1 MERASKKFI
10 IFGILLITLSL
21 FLIPFI
27 VLFTFLNISN
37 TLKIIFY
44 SSLIVLII
52 LSFSFGISLLI
63 IGIQRYKKSF
73 LILVKS
79 VKREDK
85 ESELKKISKKIIIL
99 PVEIGIRAITILN
112 LSSLVY
118 LESENR
124 DCEKRFNEMKKFL
137 HGTFPPYTSE
147 DLDISD
153 WLEGNEEIMFDYKT
167 LNNENYIPEFFKASL
182 QITNKIFHGEPLSD
196 YEEINELFTTF
207 TIGKEK
213 YNLENDFFKII
224 GGIEEELKKIV
235 PKTTQRTDIILTKNN
250 TLLSELFSELPEKD
264 RISKESFKHTKE
276 EKRIL
281 DNILERIKGTFENF
295 SEKFEKIQS
304 KTDLTAEKKEEIEK
318 ETLNVVINLKNEIRR
333 NYRLFKELE
342 EKGEKIKK
350 RIFISKTYFSKS
362 LERIRKEIIEI
373 MNDPDNQ
380 EENIKRINNVIEKLL
395 EFEIK
400 SDALKKIVKNIFKWI
415 DKKLIFLREYSEE
428 PFIKAVKYSKNEEI
442 FFNVFEKTKNLE
454 INELEIEKYIR
465 ELQIPEEEK
474 KNLFF
479 VLSTIKGIFFE
490 SNEKVYGLI
499 VKEVSPDEKLKNAIK
514 EETEENINKFLAEFP
529 EFSELRVFKD
539 IKTFFTKTPDLLNLE
554 VKAEELKENINEIL
568 KEIEGNKYFYFL
580 VLFYIVA
587 LLVYIKSKGKK
598 IVKSFEEE
606 EDYKQVQKIEIAEI
620 EAVGRVK
627 EGNRIFLEEL
637 RNLRGN
643 SEEINI
649 VEDLKELSK
658 IVDNN
663 VQKIIDTVYDILT
676 KIKETIEEKNPLFN
690 LVSIQLTVE
699 AFFSKK
705 TTNFEGGKTE
715 DILDMLSLY
724 FIHQN
729 MYELIKE
736 ARKMD
741 NIMLRNKKERFYEGM
756 LKKYPF
762 LLDILNEIFLV
773 PSRQK
778 IVIEEGILTIYDI
791 KEIKRPSFIQETKR
805 KNLENFLGELKNK
818 KTFRFRKL
826 LDIYRMIKNKEE
838 KRKAREIISTI
849 ERAMKRIYEN
859 VEKFQVDPAKNE
871 TLKKLEK
878 LRISI
883 HEQIKIIEKGSFS
896 PFFSSIPLDFYSVF
910 LQCREL
916 IIKNNFDSFD
926 PGELFQKIHQDIR
939 YIASKLLTKIL
950 QTKNLKIVY
959 NDADKKYTKVNSD
972 TIGPVSEETDFGYL
986 FEPYYRNEDDFYDD
1000 LSVNEQITFTLIE
1013 KVDKI
1018 FQNNQ
1023 VINEIKGFKDKMK
1036 QDITEYM
1043 NNQKTLDD
1051 LKNSYRTIHNDL
1063 TDNIKNH
1070 TQKLNKI
1077 QFIEALEEKITN
1089 VFNEAEKIVK
1099 NIQGDIDEKEII
1111 TKIKEFQNNFNDYY
1125 YIDYSKD
1132 IFNKIL
1138 EQKQRK
1144 IRRENGDISIGNI
1157 SDIENILSKRVGDLR
1172 DLKQKLQDVQQA
1184 QQIQDP
1190 TSIINKIENFIEIIN
1205 KNIED
1210 LQTKPQID
1218 ADVLNTLFNTIKQPY
1233 DNEQLQKYFL
1243 SKNIFENIEKA
1254 ITYMKEDLSKKPEE
1268 INFNTLRRYIQPYRD
1283 IVIKDPLKKIINKLL
1298 SVKKT
1303 Q

>member
-1 MERASKKFI
+1 
-10 IFGILLITLSL
+10 
-21 FLIPFI
+21 
-27 VLFTFLNISN
+27 
-37 TLKIIFY
+37 
-44 SSLIVLII
+44 
-52 LSFSFGISLLI
+52 
-63 IGIQRYKKSF
+63 
-73 LILVKS
+73 
-79 VKREDK
+79 
-85 ESELKKISKKIIIL
+85 
-99 PVEIGIRAITILN
+99 
-112 LSSLVY
+112 
-118 LESENR
+118 
-124 DCEKRFNEMKKFL
+124 
-137 HGTFPPYTSE
+137 
-147 DLDISD
+147 
-153 WLEGNEEIMFDYKT
+153 
-167 LNNENYIPEFFKASL
+167 
-182 QITNKIFHGEPLSD
+182 
-196 YEEINELFTTF
+196 
-207 TIGKEK
+207 
-213 YNLENDFFKII
+213 
-224 GGIEEELKKIV
+224 
-235 PKTTQRTDIILTKNN
+235 
-250 TLLSELFSELPEKD
+250 
-264 RISKESFKHTKE
+264 
-276 EKRIL
+276 
-281 DNILERIKGTFENF
+281 
-295 SEKFEKIQS
+295 
-304 KTDLTAEKKEEIEK
+304 
-318 ETLNVVINLKNEIRR
+318 
-333 NYRLFKELE
+333 
-342 EKGEKIKK
+342 
-350 RIFISKTYFSKS
+350 
-362 LERIRKEIIEI
+362 
-373 MNDPDNQ
+373 
-380 EENIKRINNVIEKLL
+380 
-395 EFEIK
+395 
-400 SDALKKIVKNIFKWI
+400 
-415 DKKLIFLREYSEE
+415 
-428 PFIKAVKYSKNEEI
+428 
-442 FFNVFEKTKNLE
+442 
-454 INELEIEKYIR
+454 
-465 ELQIPEEEK
+465 
-474 KNLFF
+474 
-479 VLSTIKGIFFE
+479 
-490 SNEKVYGLI
+490 
-499 VKEVSPDEKLKNAIK
+499 
-514 EETEENINKFLAEFP
+514 
-529 EFSELRVFKD
+529 
-539 IKTFFTKTPDLLNLE
+539 
-554 VKAEELKENINEIL
+554 
-568 KEIEGNKYFYFL
+568 
-580 VLFYIVA
+580 
-587 LLVYIKSKGKK
+587 
-598 IVKSFEEE
+598 
-606 EDYKQVQKIEIAEI
+606 
-620 EAVGRVK
+620 
-627 EGNRIFLEEL
+627 
-637 RNLRGN
+637 
-643 SEEINI
+643 
-649 VEDLKELSK
+649 
-658 IVDNN
+658 
-663 VQKIIDTVYDILT
+663 
-676 KIKETIEEKNPLFN
+676 
-690 LVSIQLTVE
+690 
-699 AFFSKK
+699 
-705 TTNFEGGKTE
+705 
-715 DILDMLSLY
+715 
-724 FIHQN
+724 
-729 MYELIKE
+729 
-736 ARKMD
+736 
-741 NIMLRNKKERFYEGM
+741 
-756 LKKYPF
+756 
-762 LLDILNEIFLV
+762 
-773 PSRQK
+773 
-778 IVIEEGILTIYDI
+778 
-791 KEIKRPSFIQETKR
+791 
-805 KNLENFLGELKNK
+805 
-818 KTFRFRKL
+818 
-826 LDIYRMIKNKEE
+826 
-838 KRKAREIISTI
+838 
-849 ERAMKRIYEN
+849 
-859 VEKFQVDPAKNE
+859 
-871 TLKKLEK
+871 
-878 LRISI
+878 
-883 HEQIKIIEKGSFS
+883 
-896 PFFSSIPLDFYSVF
+896 FSSIPLDFYSVF